1 MDRSWMYYAPK
12 YSVPFTNGVET
23 FLDFAFEK
31 SSVNGKILC
40 PCTHCVN
47 ALYFGRQDVSDH
59 LITLGFH
66 PEYLKWVY
74 HGEDSTTTSS
84 GTSTMHN
91 VDHDMYGMLNDV
103 FQTNIGGSG
112 VETHETTEEKFY
124 PGCKYNKLSAVVHL
138 YHIKCLNGCSNKS
151 LDMMLEFLNDLLP
164 EGNLLPKTTQQVKKI
179 MSNLGLGYEKIHA
192 CPKGCVLFWE
202 EKEKD
207 ESCSECGSS
216 RWKESRDNLEIGNS
230 PPKKKAAKILRW
242 FPLKPRLQRLFMC
255 SKTAS
260 LMTWHHEG
268 RVNDGKIRHP
278 ADAQAWKDFDI
289 KFPEFASEPRN
300 VRLTLASDGFNPFRT
315 MNVSNSIWLVVII
328 PYNLPPWLVMKQP
341 NLILSLI
348 IPGPS
353 SPGNK
358 INVYMQPLIKELKEL
373 WDVGVE
379 TYDASNKQNFQLKA
393 ALMSTISDFP
403 GYASL
408 SGWSTKGALA
418 CLVCGFDTDST
429 WLPNGKKH
437 CYMCHRRWLPSDHRC
452 RKDTRSFDGKEEL
465 RAAPKPSSGE
475 EVLQE
480 LDDTEFLQEL
490 DGPWKKKSIFFML
503 PYWEHLLLRHNLDV
517 MHIEKNVCDNIV
529 KTLLGQ
535 GKKNKDTTFMPRAS
549 YQMTGDEKGVFLRN
563 LKLIRRRKRI
573 CIITTDIPTEGGQSN
588 EDQSTENEIN
598 GETSEHSATDIP
610 SKGAQKKRVRGYTR
624 KTETW
629 NMNNSHKIL
638 VTFNEF
644 DKPIGDEGNELTQYL
659 GTLAKF
665 VIHPEETPEIKSWIF
680 YSMGKKW
687 RTWKASLK
695 VRFYDESLSVD
706 EMMALQASMD
716 NRVNPVQFEKLVTQ
730 WCNPEYK
737 SMCKVRIE
745 SRKKMEEPHVSG
757 TKSFAR
763 LAHEV
768 ELETGVYP
776 TRGQVYV
783 KWHTRKYGKSV
794 NGKVSEVVS
803 SSSTQGSVSNFS
815 NDDYSQV
822 KGPEKR
828 GYIRCIGRMPAI
840 KKVASSTRNPDPAV
854 EELKAVVGVMAKII
868 QENIPN
874 SNLSAVLSKLNIK
887 GVARY
892 VFE

>member
-1 MDRSWMYYAPK
+1 MEALIEQKSLINRSRNRWNGSITSETDVGGWKQASPDGEGRWLLTPVESPDGEGCGGNQKVSRKVEWVQARETGSGKREANCMDRSWMYSAPK
-12 YSVPFTNGVET
+12 CSVPFTNGVET

-59 LITLGFH
+59 LS
-66 PEYLKWVY
+66 
-74 HGEDSTTTSS
+74 GEA
-84 GTSTMHN
+84 
-91 VDHDMYGMLNDV
+91 
-103 FQTNIGGSG
+103 
-112 VETHETTEEKFY
+112 EEKLY
-124 PGCKYNKLSAVVHL
+124 LGCKYNKLSAIVHL
-138 YHIKCLNGCSNKS
+138 YHIKCLNGYSNKS

-242 FPLKPRLQRLFMC
+242 FPLKPRIQRLFMC

-260 LMTWHHEG
+260 LMAWHNEG

-315 MNVSNSIWLVVII
+315 MNVSNSIWPVVII

-358 INVYMQPLIKELKEL
+358 IDVYMQPLIKELKEL

-418 CLVCGFDTDST
+418 C
-429 WLPNGKKH
+429 P
-437 CYMCHRRWLPSDHRC
+437 LPSDHRW

-480 LDDTEFLQEL
+480 LDGDFFRSICYKDLTEVDLQYLESKVSITL
-490 DGPWKKKSIFFML
+490 CKLEKIFPPSFFTVMVHLVIHLVREVKLGGPVTYRWMYFIERQLSTLKSYVRNRAHPEGSIAEGYLAQESLTFCSRYLSGVETIFTR
-503 PYWEHLLLRHNLDV
+503 PIRNDDE
-517 MHIEKNVCDNIV
+517 
-529 KTLLGQ
+529 
-535 GKKNKDTTFMPRAS
+535 
-549 YQMTGDEKGVFLRN
+549 GD
-563 LKLIRRRKRI
+563 
-573 CIITTDIPTEGGQSN
+573 Q
-588 EDQSTENEIN
+588 NEI
-598 GETSEHSATDIP
+598 EE
-610 SKGAQKKRVRGYTR
+610 R
-624 KTETW
+624 
-629 NMNNSHKIL
+629 NML
-638 VTFNEF
+638 C
-644 DKPIGDEGNELTQYL
+644 PGRPL
-659 GTLAKF
+659 G
-665 VIHPEETPEIKSWIF
+665 
-680 YSMGKKW
+680 
-687 RTWKASLK
+687 
-695 VRFYDESLSVD
+695 
-706 EMMALQASMD
+706 
-716 NRVNPVQFEKLVTQ
+716 
-730 WCNPEYK
+730 
-737 SMCKVRIE
+737 
-745 SRKKMEEPHVSG
+745 RKKTS
-757 TKSFAR
+757 
-763 LAHEV
+763 
-768 ELETGVYP
+768 
-776 TRGQVYV
+776 
-783 KWHTRKYGKSV
+783 
-794 NGKVSEVVS
+794 
-803 SSSTQGSVSNFS
+803 
-815 NDDYSQV
+815 
-822 KGPEKR
+822 
-828 GYIRCIGRMPAI
+828 
-840 KKVASSTRNPDPAV
+840 
-854 EELKAVVGVMAKII
+854 
-868 QENIPN
+868 
-874 SNLSAVLSKLNIK
+874 
-887 GVARY
+887 
-892 VFE
+892 